1 MARFR
6 DYIPQGVIPAAL
18 LAFDDDF
25 EINESETRRHF
36 LYLSNVEGVT
46 AITVNGHSSEV
57 HACSHDEQ
65 SLILRLA
72 SETVPKINIDTNV
85 RKYILH
91 FRSGY

>member
-36 LYLSNVEGVT
+36 QYLSNVEGVT
-46 AITVNGHSSEV
+46 AITLNGHSSEV

-65 SLILRLA
+65 S
-72 SETVPKINIDTNV
+72 TYKFD
-85 RKYILH
+85 KLH
-91 FRSGY
+91 QYLESPTRT